1 MFLFFFSLTGFYVL
15 SPMQEASRLTTIKTP
30 SMISIHFAPLQGYT
44 DAAFRRLHHEL
55 WGGITAYYTPFV
67 RIEKGAFRRKDLA
80 DIAPAANAGVPVVPQ
95 MLPRDADELCRMAD
109 LFIENGYAR
118 ADINMA
124 CPFPPV
130 ALHGRGAG
138 LLPHP
143 DAVEG
148 ILEATRRYPE
158 LSFSVKMRLGWDN
171 ADDCMRL
178 APLLNDYPLHHVT
191 LHPRIG
197 KMQYKGSPS
206 IDDFEA
212 FGGAC
217 RLPLIYNGDILS
229 LGGIARMHELFP
241 WLAGVMIGRGL
252 LAAPQLA
259 SAYAAGETRL
269 FTPSVVSRLQHFHDA
284 IYNRLQATS
293 QGESQLMVRLQA
305 LWQYFLP
312 DAPRRGRKALLKTHD
327 AAGYCRMAAM
337 LFDAWRE
344 ACGRQDAFC
353 GSSVL

>member
-1 MFLFFFSLTGFYVL
+1 M
-15 SPMQEASRLTTIKTP
+15 TTSVIA
-30 SMISIHFAPLQGYT
+30 IHFAPLQGYT
-44 DAAFRRLHHEL
+44 DAMFRSLHNEL
-55 WGGITAYYTPFV
+55 WGGIAAYYTPFV

-95 MLPRDADELCRMAD
+95 MLPRDADELCRLAD
-109 LFIENGYAR
+109 LFIDNGYTR

-143 DAVEG
+143 DAVER

-158 LSFSVKMRLGWDN
+158 LSFSVKMRLGWDD
-171 ADDCMRL
+171 AGDCMRL
-178 APLLNDYPLHHVT
+178 ASLLNDYSLHHVT

-197 KMQYKGSPS
+197 KMQYKGTPS
-206 IDDFEA
+206 IEAFEA
-212 FGGAC
+212 FGEVC
-217 RLPLIYNGDILS
+217 RLPLIYNGDIVS
-229 LGGIARMHELFP
+229 VEGITRVHELFP

-259 SAYAAGETRL
+259 AAYAAGDTRL

-284 IYNRLQATS
+284 LYDRLQATS
-293 QGESQLMVRLQA
+293 QGEAQLMLRLHA
-305 LWQYFLP
+305 LWQYFLS
-312 DAPRRGRKALLKTHD
+312 DAPRRERKSLLKARDT
-327 AAGYCRMAAM
+327 ASYRRAAAM

-344 ACGRQDAFC
+344 AC
-353 GSSVL
+353 SSDKD

>member
-1 MFLFFFSLTGFYVL
+1 M
-15 SPMQEASRLTTIKTP
+15 TTTVTA
-30 SMISIHFAPLQGYT
+30 IHFAPLQGYT
-44 DAAFRRLHHEL
+44 DAMFRSLHNEQ
-55 WGGITAYYTPFV
+55 WGGIAAYYTPFV

-95 MLPRDADELCRMAD
+95 MLPRDADELCRLAD
-109 LFIENGYAR
+109 LFIDNGYTR

-143 DAVEG
+143 DAVER

-158 LSFSVKMRLGWDN
+158 LSFSVKMRLGWDD
-171 ADDCMRL
+171 AGDCMRL
-178 APLLNDYPLHHVT
+178 APLLNDYSLHHVT

-197 KMQYKGSPS
+197 KMQYKGTPS
-206 IDDFEA
+206 IEAFEA
-212 FGGAC
+212 FGEVC
-217 RLPLIYNGDILS
+217 RLPLIYNGDIVS
-229 LGGIARMHELFP
+229 VEGITRVHELFP

-259 SAYAAGETRL
+259 AAYAADDPRL

-284 IYNRLQATS
+284 LYDRLQATS
-293 QGESQLMVRLQA
+293 QGEAQLMLRLHA
-305 LWQYFLP
+305 LWQYFLS
-312 DAPRRGRKALLKTHD
+312 DAPRRERKSLLKARDT
-327 AAGYCRMAAM
+327 ASYCRAAAM

-344 ACGRQDAFC
+344 AC
-353 GSSVL
+353 SSDKD

>member
-1 MFLFFFSLTGFYVL
+1 
-15 SPMQEASRLTTIKTP
+15 
-30 SMISIHFAPLQGYT
+30 MISIHFAPLQGYT

-95 MLPRDADELCRMAD
+95 MLPRNADELCRMAD

-148 ILEATRRYPE
+148 ILDATRRYPE

-212 FGGAC
+212 FGDVC

-259 SAYAAGETRL
+259 SAYAVGETRL

-293 QGESQLMVRLQA
+293 QGESQLMARLQA